1 MTQFRF
7 CMLAM
12 SLSGLWM
19 QYLTLGLCKTKSGDF
34 SSKSSIKPHVAVEEA
49 EHNLIVGELHCG

>member
-1 MTQFRF
+1 
-7 CMLAM
+7 MLAM